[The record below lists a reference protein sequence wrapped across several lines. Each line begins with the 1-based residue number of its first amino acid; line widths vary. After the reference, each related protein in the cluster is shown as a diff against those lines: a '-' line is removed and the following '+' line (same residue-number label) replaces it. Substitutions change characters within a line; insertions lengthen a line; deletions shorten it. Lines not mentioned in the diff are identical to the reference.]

1 MNAPDSGKGV
11 GSVLVDYFVE
21 LTDVGRRV
29 DTQEMKRLFHSSLS
43 ADPDAISSRLQLGS
57 FLVDPKSTDFIG
69 KLTDS
74 VGTDARAFC

>member
-1 MNAPDSGKGV
+1 MNVADAGKGV

-29 DTQEMKRLFHSSLS
+29 DTQDMKRLFHNSLS
-43 ADPDAISSRLQLGS
+43 EDPDVVSSRLQFGR

-74 VGTDARAFC
+74 VGTDVRALC